1 MGSSPIPGTNQRNP
15 VVGMPL
21 HRILT
26 IVASLLGAGGLLS
39 ANIWIF
45 NEEFEPLRNTL
56 NTVGLTLI
64 TGALVLFFVAHRLRQ
79 KAELEAFMA
88 QADEDDE

>member
-1 MGSSPIPGTNQRNP
+1 
-15 VVGMPL
+15 MPL

-88 QADEDDE
+88 QTDEDDE